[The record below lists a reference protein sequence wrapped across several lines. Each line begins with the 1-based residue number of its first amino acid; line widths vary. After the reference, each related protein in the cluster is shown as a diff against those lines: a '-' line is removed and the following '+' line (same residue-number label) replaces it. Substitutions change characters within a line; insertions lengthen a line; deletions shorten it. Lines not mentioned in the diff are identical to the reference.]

1 MSGLEKIRDRILHDA
16 QETADERMKAAEDKA
31 SVIKSEAVRDAD
43 EIANNVKAQA
53 DSEIKLYSE
62 RVDSSI
68 DMKHRTGILAAK
80 QEIIGDVIDEARR
93 RIAELS
99 SHDYFDLMLKL
110 IEKHVREGEGTV
122 YFSEDDLARI
132 PAGFSSDVMEIAKKN
147 GGKLSISDE
156 CRNIGPGF
164 ILSYGGI
171 EENCTIDALIAEK
184 KDDITDLVRDILFS

>member
-43 EIANNVKAQA
+43 EIANNVKAKA

-99 SHDYFDLMLKL
+99 SRDYFDLMLKL

-132 PAGFSSDVMEIAKKN
+132 PAGFSSDVMEIARKN
-147 GGKLSISDE
+147 GGKLSISLSLSLAEQYDLSDE
-156 CRNIGPGF
+156 
-164 ILSYGGI
+164 I
-171 EENCTIDALIAEK
+171 ERFLDLAVKHTDPHCLIENEYYYEQ
-184 KDDITDLVRDILFS
+184 